1 MKIQAHERKDF
12 EVFYMKI
19 AYAEY
24 LEQMQVEKEADRKV
38 TSLEDPAMAEFM
50 LKNHP
55 RFFDLAHAY
64 DFSLDMVNLKSEAKN
79 MAASSAKIE
88 MIHILADGTVKKQ
101 LSRKLLI
108 TMSVSALKAMISKM
122 FKVETIHQKISY
134 RGLEDTVDYP
144 VDEDFR

>member
-24 LEQMQVEKEADRKV
+24 LEQMKVENEADRKV
-38 TSLEDPAMAEFM
+38 SSLEDSDMAEFM

-64 DFSLDMVNLKSEAKN
+64 EF
-79 MAASSAKIE
+79 
-88 MIHILADGTVKKQ
+88 
-101 LSRKLLI
+101 
-108 TMSVSALKAMISKM
+108 
-122 FKVETIHQKISY
+122 
-134 RGLEDTVDYP
+134 
-144 VDEDFR
+144 